1 MFVGVVLTNVAV
13 QQMRRALNQHRLP
26 EEQLRWHDAVQYV
39 AQRVIDEYRR
49 TQPEGPL
56 YRKLRAGYWIAG
68 VGGFVMIGS
77 AFALKFT

>member
-1 MFVGVVLTNVAV
+1 MFVGVVLSNVAV
-13 QQMRRALNQHRLP
+13 QQMREVLNQHRLP
-26 EEQLRWHDAVQYV
+26 EDQLRWHEAIQYV

-49 TQPEGPL
+49 TQPGGPL
-56 YRKLRAGYWIAG
+56 DRRLKTGYWIAG